1 MAHNNEADKMAR
13 MRDSWR
19 KCFSQNALVALLVT
33 ALILLCMTSADGQI
47 IDHVTAGSSFKFIA
61 KNLSPEDAT
70 IVWKASSGSP
80 TSSTGSSFSWMAP
93 SVDAPQDTIIT
104 CTMTTSS
111 GCQKDYKFDIL
122 VETKKSPG
130 ISLNKDCVFSS
141 PTRIGDRVLYTYNVT
156 NVGGQPLM
164 NLNLTDLQ
172 SWGPNCRP
180 VYKRGDNGN
189 NVLDL
194 GESWWYECQYTI
206 QDPAEYPMLHIMQS
220 NINPGGMDE
229 TIQKLMDIK
238 SRLEIVMDNM
248 RRSSSQFDTK
258 VAELETGNATINQ
271 VNFTSYNYTNPVTG
285 ESLSRMVDSMGNLN
299 RTIYTDAVTGAV
311 LTVGYAASGK
321 IVFEEVYFPPP
332 TTREY
337 LKIEYD
343 MPARGY
349 RTITIIDYKTGK
361 TLVLIVDAKGN
372 ILSKEFKII
381 PGYKE
386 YEERYYLRN
395 TATVT
400 ARTKEGVNVSDY
412 DSFTLEV
419 IRMLPVLAIVKS
431 ADKEPVDPGALLNY
445 TIIYQNIAGTD
456 AHDVVIR
463 ESYNKSV
470 TFLRSDPSPDDGT
483 IDRWSLGDLHSG
495 ELGKI
500 NIQTKVDP
508 LAKPGSKITNPVEI
522 TCKEKCRN
530 ISIINTTVA
539 GERLN
544 ITKSAYP
551 NPISPDEILTY
562 TIVYRNDG
570 DTIETNVT
578 IFDWLDSYV
587 DLIDVTSNPLLNG
600 SNYGDYYWWR
610 VGDLNPGEMG
620 TITIRV
626 KVKPKDVFLNNATWL
641 INTYKINSTQSRG
654 VQASLETLVIH
665 SLWIKKTADKKSY
678 GQEENITYT
687 IKYGNSAP
695 IAATNVTVTDYLPD
709 VMLISAS
716 PSPSISSS
724 SSNLTWNIGTLK
736 ANESGTITIIAQI
749 PKKANAT
756 FHETSQVNG
765 VGYAYVRKE
774 LSTEEEKKS
783 LTNRVVITGYYYLR
797 RYPVYASSSVTL
809 IGSPGT
815 SILSREH
822 GSGTYKESEKSSLFQ
837 ENKSVSLDKV
847 MFASYEPTTSML
859 PGDRSLEYDSL
870 WSDRTDVENRLLL
883 DKVSENYQY
892 ADTLN
897 KSSSFQADMNQT
909 VYDSQVDMVSGMAR
923 IKYKKYSEDRTALI
937 QEIDEN
943 YHGSFRIE
951 ESVDSYGDSVKFS
964 KSGKGKGFVSS
975 DERVTGKLRSY
986 DSGSGY
992 YFSEETS
999 QLASVEKIT
1008 KMQYAPLELSAR
1020 SVNIT
1025 YANLWQEGMWTR
1037 EKDKMLFIS
1046 EKIQYA
1052 TSVDKEAFM
1061 DESRLSVLGKFN
1073 GSLNMQLKNGKN
1085 AALDETFIGSYQ
1097 IDTAIAVYTSPRH
1110 LYPHVNISK
1119 KAVMVGEDIV
1129 LFLINVSN
1137 DGNKLLKPLTVTD
1150 YLPDGCSFINSSIR
1164 AKPNGQMLNWTIP
1177 SLDIS
1182 RTLTIKMWA
1191 KLDGQRSYYTNFV
1204 AVTAT
1209 CKESI
1214 LKANNSTTFEAYYQ
1228 PLPCCLDGYNAINV
1242 TAMLNN
1248 TTRGYWGE
1256 WNPPDA
1262 FNVASNFTDC
1272 ACLSNEYYDALE
1284 KNMTQICCA
1293 SNYEVP

>member
-1 MAHNNEADKMAR
+1 
-13 MRDSWR
+13 
-19 KCFSQNALVALLVT
+19 
-33 ALILLCMTSADGQI
+33 
-47 IDHVTAGSSFKFIA
+47 
-61 KNLSPEDAT
+61 
-70 IVWKASSGSP
+70 
-80 TSSTGSSFSWMAP
+80 
-93 SVDAPQDTIIT
+93 
-104 CTMTTSS
+104 
-111 GCQKDYKFDIL
+111 
-122 VETKKSPG
+122 
-130 ISLNKDCVFSS
+130 
-141 PTRIGDRVLYTYNVT
+141 
-156 NVGGQPLM
+156 
-164 NLNLTDLQ
+164 
-172 SWGPNCRP
+172 
-180 VYKRGDNGN
+180 
-189 NVLDL
+189 
-194 GESWWYECQYTI
+194 
-206 QDPAEYPMLHIMQS
+206 MLRIMQS
-220 NINPGGMDE
+220 NTYGIEE
-229 TIQKLMDIK
+229 TIKNLMDVK
-238 SRLEIVMDNM
+238 TRLEIVMDNM
-248 RRSSSQFDTK
+248 RRSSSQFDTR
-258 VAELETGNATINQ
+258 VAELEIGSATINRA
-271 VNFTSYNYTNPVTG
+271 NFTTYNYTNQVTG
-285 ESLSRMVDSMGNLN
+285 ESLSRMFDSMGKLN
-299 RTIYTDAVTGAV
+299 RTIYIDAVTGAV
-311 LTVGYAASGK
+311 MTVGYAASGK
-321 IVFEEVYFPPP
+321 IVFEEIYFPPP

-343 MPARGY
+343 LPAPGY

-361 TLVLIVDAKGN
+361 TLGMVLDAKGN
-372 ILSKEFKII
+372 ILSKEFRIT

-395 TATVT
+395 TAKVT

-419 IRMLPVLAIVKS
+419 IRMLPVLAILKS

-445 TIIYQNIAGTD
+445 TIIYQNIAVTD
-456 AHDVVIR
+456 AHDVVVK
-463 ESYNKSV
+463 ETYNKSV
-470 TFLRSDPSPDDGT
+470 TFLRSDPAPDDGT
-483 IDRWSLGDLHSG
+483 IDRWSLGDLHAG

-500 NIQTKVDP
+500 SIQARVDP
-508 LAKPGSKITNPVEI
+508 LAKPGSKITNKAEI
-522 TCKEKCRN
+522 SCKEKCSN
-530 ISIINTTVA
+530 MSIINTTVA

-551 NPISPDEILTY
+551 TPISPDEILTY
-562 TIVYRNDG
+562 TISYRNDG
-570 DTIETNVT
+570 ETIETNVT
-578 IFDWLDSYV
+578 IFDWLDSHV
-587 DLIDVTSNPLLNG
+587 DLVDVTSNPLLNG

-610 VGDLNPGEMG
+610 VGDLNPGEAG
-620 TITIRV
+620 TITMRV

-687 IKYGNSAP
+687 INYGNSAP
-695 IAATNVTVTDYLPD
+695 IPATNVTVTDYLPE
-709 VMLISAS
+709 VTLISSS
-716 PSPSISSS
+716 PSPSLNSGNRI
-724 SSNLTWNIGTLK
+724 LTWGIGTLK
-736 ANESGTITIIAQI
+736 ANESGIITIIAQI

-765 VGYAYVRKE
+765 VGYAYVRKD
-774 LSTEEEKKS
+774 LSTEEETKS
-783 LTNRVVITGYYYLR
+783 LTNRAEIWGNYSNRTFPG
-797 RYPVYASSSVTL
+797 YASSSVTL

-815 SILSREH
+815 SILSKEH
-822 GSGTYKESEKSSLFQ
+822 GSGTYKESEKSSLYQ

-847 MFASYEPTTSML
+847 MFASYEPTTSLL

-909 VYDSQVDMVSGMAR
+909 VYNSQVDMVSGMAR
-923 IKYKKYSEDRTALI
+923 IKYKKYSADRTSLT

-964 KSGKGKGFVSS
+964 KSSKGKGFVSS

-992 YFSEETS
+992 YSSEETS
-999 QLASVEKIT
+999 QLSSVEKIT
-1008 KMQYAPLELSAR
+1008 KVQYAPLELSAGPA
-1020 SVNIT
+1020 NIT

-1046 EKIQYA
+1046 EKIQDA
-1052 TSVDKEAFM
+1052 TSIDKEAFM

-1073 GSLNMQLKNGKN
+1073 GSLNVQLKSAKS

-1097 IDTAIAVYTSPRH
+1097 IDTAVAVYKSPRH

-1137 DGNKLLKPLTVTD
+1137 DGNKLLKPLAVTD

-1191 KLDGQRSYYTNFV
+1191 KLDGQRNYYTNFV
-1204 AVTAT
+1204 AVKAT

-1214 LKANNSTTFEAYYQ
+1214 LEAKNSTTFEAYYQ
-1228 PLPCCLDGYNAINV
+1228 PLPCCLDGNGAINV
-1242 TAMLNN
+1242 TTMLNN

-1256 WNPPDA
+1256 WNPPEG
-1262 FNVASNFTDC
+1262 FNVAANFTDC
-1272 ACLSNEYYDALE
+1272 VCLSDEYYNAME
-1284 KNMTQICCA
+1284 KSMTKVCCA